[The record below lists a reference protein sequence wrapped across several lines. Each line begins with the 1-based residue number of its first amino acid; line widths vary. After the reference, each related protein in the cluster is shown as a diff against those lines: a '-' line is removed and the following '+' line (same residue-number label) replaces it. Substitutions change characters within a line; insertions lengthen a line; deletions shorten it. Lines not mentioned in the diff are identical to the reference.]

1 MLNMARKSYHVMV
14 NGPGVISVTRKQV
27 ARKMTKDKM
36 MLSLLLVLDSYRY
49 YLPMTAVIFA

>member
-14 NGPGVISVTRKQV
+14 NGPGVISVTRKV